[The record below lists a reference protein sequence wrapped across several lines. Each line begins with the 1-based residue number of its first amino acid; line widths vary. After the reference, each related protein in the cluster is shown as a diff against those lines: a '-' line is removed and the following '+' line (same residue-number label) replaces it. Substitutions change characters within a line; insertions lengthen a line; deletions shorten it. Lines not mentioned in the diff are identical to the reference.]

1 MNQKLDRDHCLNL
14 IEKQISV
21 KIRSKA
27 SDYKDYDYC
36 VKKFWKGI
44 QASKFNFNDPKTAK
58 TVIMRLSNDC
68 KKMYYRPVARK
79 D

>member
-36 VKKFWKGI
+36 VKK
-44 QASKFNFNDPKTAK
+44 